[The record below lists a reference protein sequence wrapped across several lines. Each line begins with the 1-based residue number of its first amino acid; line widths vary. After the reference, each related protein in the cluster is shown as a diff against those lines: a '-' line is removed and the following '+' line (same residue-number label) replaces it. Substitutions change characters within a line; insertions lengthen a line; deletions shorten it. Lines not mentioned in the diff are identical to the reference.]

1 MKFLRD
7 SFENDHPRVA
17 MPVDLDN
24 YAPPN
29 PSTRAQDSTRAQER
43 EESLLAKLEH
53 EIGEEAQ
60 RAVKECRALVPWQRS
75 PLDVLADHVLALTYG
90 DMIAWTDAVWSG
102 MPEEGVPDAGA
113 LAKLLHAWAGKTK
126 EQWQ

>member
-1 MKFLRD
+1 MIFLRG
-7 SFENDHPRVA
+7 SFENDRPLVA
-17 MPVDLDN
+17 IPVELDIDGR
-24 YAPPN
+24 PKV
-29 PSTRAQDSTRAQER
+29 R

-53 EIGEEAQ
+53 EIGAEAE
-60 RAVKECRALVPWQRS
+60 RSVEECRALVPWQRS

-102 MPEEGVPDAGA
+102 MPPDGVPDAGA
-113 LAKLLHAWAGKTK
+113 LAKLLHAWASKTK

>member
-17 MPVDLDN
+17 MPVDLDD
-24 YAPPN
+24 YAPPKV
-29 PSTRAQDSTRAQER
+29 R

-53 EIGEEAQ
+53 EIGEEAK
-60 RAVKECRALVPWQRS
+60 RAVNECRALVPWQRG

-90 DMIAWTDAVWSG
+90 DMITWTDAVWSG
-102 MPEEGVPDAGA
+102 MPAGRCRSLADGGGLELNDGV
-113 LAKLLHAWAGKTK
+113 HFHISV
-126 EQWQ
+126 

>member
-17 MPVDLDN
+17 MPVDLDD
-24 YAPPN
+24 YAPPKV
-29 PSTRAQDSTRAQER
+29 R

-53 EIGEEAQ
+53 EIGEEAK
-60 RAVKECRALVPWQRS
+60 RAVNECRALVPWQRS

-102 MPEEGVPDAGA
+102 MPPDGVPDAGA
-113 LAKLLHAWAGKTK
+113 LAKLLHAWASKTK